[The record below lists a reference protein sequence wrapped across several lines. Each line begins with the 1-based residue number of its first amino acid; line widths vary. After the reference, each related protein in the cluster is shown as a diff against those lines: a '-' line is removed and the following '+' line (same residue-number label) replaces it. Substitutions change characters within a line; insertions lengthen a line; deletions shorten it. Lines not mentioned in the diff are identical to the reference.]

1 MVGDSGK
8 AVDEVMIQPQEP
20 FRLSHPHF
28 AIFQY
33 HDSPGSLLG
42 FVTTDA
48 MDCHVKGLLC

>member
-33 HDSPGSLLG
+33 HDRPGSLCASSCWGIRCL
-42 FVTTDA
+42 A
-48 MDCHVKGLLC
+48 S